1 MKALPCLGLAL
12 LASTLAARG
21 APAAP
26 AAPAPDSVAR
36 FSLLGDDYKR
46 AQVLP
51 EGAFN
56 PFKIQAATSL
66 PGARKDG
73 APASTESIADAVEH
87 RRVSGVLLAA
97 AAADNRVIIGDT
109 VFAVG
114 DPLEFFDAEK
124 GAAVPLAAG
133 LTVVLREVRRD
144 GLGLDVGQE
153 GEAPHRVDFPL
164 RTFWRP

>member
-1 MKALPCLGLAL
+1 MKAIPALVLAL
-12 LASTLAARG
+12 GASALSARG
-21 APAAP
+21 APAA
-26 AAPAPDSVAR
+26 ATPDSVSR
-36 FSLLGDDYKR
+36 FALLGSDYKQ

-51 EGAFN
+51 DSAFN

-66 PGARKDG
+66 PNGRKDG

-87 RRVSGVLLAA
+87 RRVTGVLLAA

-114 DPLEFFDAEK
+114 DPLEFFDPDK
-124 GAAVPLAAG
+124 GASVPLAPG
-133 LTVVLREVRRD
+133 MTVVLREVRKD
-144 GLGLDVGQE
+144 ALGLDVGQD
-153 GEAPHRVDFPL
+153 GESPHRLEFPL